1 MLLSHEI
8 LTSLLHG
15 FSHTTFVWRSGTEM
29 TVAVKNYFLA
39 TVDTKVCD
47 GCADLNWCTG
57 G

>member
-1 MLLSHEI
+1 MVSATQI
-8 LTSLLHG
+8 
-15 FSHTTFVWRSGTEM
+15 TFVWRSGTEM

-39 TVDTKVCD
+39 IVDTKVCD

>member
-1 MLLSHEI
+1 MVSATQI
-8 LTSLLHG
+8 
-15 FSHTTFVWRSGTEM
+15 TFVWRSGTEM

-39 TVDTKVCD
+39 VVDTKVCG